1 MNERVIL
8 FDWDDTLFNKAV
20 YKKNLIDSLVVVCGV
35 GIDEAAAAD
44 GEYFE
49 NLAKSDDFRIEDYLI
64 FFEQKFGKEIDKE
77 IFVSDKLGIYSGS
90 LFTEVIGVLK
100 ELKNKGVTLGIFSQ
114 GFDSLQRLK
123 IKNSGIEDYFD
134 KDLIFIDRDKARP
147 EFISGLP
154 KNSIVIDDKKEV
166 IEAIGRQRADLNP
179 IWINRKDNDNTV
191 TNINRI
197 SDLTQML

>member
-1 MNERVIL
+1 MKKIIL
-8 FDWDDTLFNKAV
+8 FDWDDTLFSKTI
-20 YKKNLIDSLVVVCGV
+20 YKENLISNLAVVCGV

-49 NLAKSDDFRIEDYLI
+49 NLARSDDFRIEDYLN
-64 FFEQKFGKEIDKE
+64 FFEQKFGKKPDKE
-77 IFVSDKLGIYSGS
+77 IFITDKLGIYSGS
-90 LFTEVIGVLK
+90 LFPEVINILK
-100 ELKNKGVTLGIFSQ
+100 ELKKKGITLGIFSQ